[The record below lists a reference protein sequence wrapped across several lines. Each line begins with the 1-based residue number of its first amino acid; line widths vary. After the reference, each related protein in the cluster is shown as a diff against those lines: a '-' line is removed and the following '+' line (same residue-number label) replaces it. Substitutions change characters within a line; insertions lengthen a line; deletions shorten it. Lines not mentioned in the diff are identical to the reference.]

1 MFNYPFTNDKEV
13 IMKHSLDRPF
23 YISFLLIISS
33 VIFSVHANAIS
44 SSASVVQAGE
54 SYSINYEYYD
64 FLEEKIGENGSW
76 SFVSGANGTAEISG
90 RPEGVYYYRAVVID
104 FNSGFPQFYYSNE
117 ISVNVYSGPPIEVD
131 GIWDQ
136 KDYIYQVRKGDVNG
150 DGKQDLFVNRISGG
164 NSNNGVLNKTI
175 LQQQA
180 DKTFSVLTA
189 TPAQLNAA
197 ASWATASVEVVLSD
211 FNMDG
216 YVDLILKGIDNHI
229 TGANNQMVFSKGQLF
244 SGQASSVRDIDE
256 DFFKTFSS
264 IAHWLGDSNYFEDN
278 IITVTGHTYVL
289 TYGCGFDWFYG
300 EYVCGFYYVLVPY
313 TVTGYDASLIS
324 QDALDLRDAME
335 PVLSVGEITSGSTIA
350 IELAEIFENIIGDV
364 LMADVYRE
372 PNTVLSHESG
382 IPSQVLPEYR
392 LGALLSAFT
401 SCESEGAVYLGMSFS
416 GAACAAGVIL
426 EPGPFSEITCACYYI
441 YRAGR
446 ILTEVFGDEAANDDN
461 DCETWRELLQEQKA
475 NANQLFI
482 AGAITLAEYNK
493 IVDTHNQS
501 VQLFEE
507 LCGAAP
513 ELYL

>member
-1 MFNYPFTNDKEV
+1 V
-13 IMKHSLDRPF
+13 
-23 YISFLLIISS
+23 
-33 VIFSVHANAIS
+33 
-44 SSASVVQAGE
+44 
-54 SYSINYEYYD
+54 
-64 FLEEKIGENGSW
+64 W
-76 SFVSGANGTAEISG
+76 
-90 RPEGVYYYRAVVID
+90 
-104 FNSGFPQFYYSNE
+104 
-117 ISVNVYSGPPIEVD
+117 
-131 GIWDQ
+131 
-136 KDYIYQVRKGDVNG
+136 
-150 DGKQDLFVNRISGG
+150 LF
-164 NSNNGVLNKTI
+164 
-175 LQQQA
+175 Q
-180 DKTFSVLTA
+180 
-189 TPAQLNAA
+189 
-197 ASWATASVEVVLSD
+197 SD
-211 FNMDG
+211 
-216 YVDLILKGIDNHI
+216 
-229 TGANNQMVFSKGQLF
+229 SQLF
-244 SGQASSVRDIDE
+244 SGQASSVRDIDD
-256 DFFKTFSS
+256 DFVKTFSS
-264 IAHWLGDSNYFEDN
+264 ITHWLGDSNYFEDN

-372 PNTVLSHESG
+372 PNTVLPHESG

-401 SCESEGAVYLGMSFS
+401 SCESEGAVNLGMSFS

-482 AGAITLAEYNK
+482 AGVITLAEYNK

-501 VQLFEE
+501 VELFEE

>member
-197 ASWATASVEVVLSD
+197 ASWATASVEVV
-211 FNMDG
+211 
-216 YVDLILKGIDNHI
+216 
-229 TGANNQMVFSKGQLF
+229 
-244 SGQASSVRDIDE
+244 
-256 DFFKTFSS
+256 
-264 IAHWLGDSNYFEDN
+264 
-278 IITVTGHTYVL
+278 
-289 TYGCGFDWFYG
+289 
-300 EYVCGFYYVLVPY
+300 
-313 TVTGYDASLIS
+313 
-324 QDALDLRDAME
+324 
-335 PVLSVGEITSGSTIA
+335 
-350 IELAEIFENIIGDV
+350 
-364 LMADVYRE
+364 
-372 PNTVLSHESG
+372 
-382 IPSQVLPEYR
+382 
-392 LGALLSAFT
+392 
-401 SCESEGAVYLGMSFS
+401 
-416 GAACAAGVIL
+416 
-426 EPGPFSEITCACYYI
+426 
-441 YRAGR
+441 
-446 ILTEVFGDEAANDDN
+446 
-461 DCETWRELLQEQKA
+461 
-475 NANQLFI
+475 
-482 AGAITLAEYNK
+482 
-493 IVDTHNQS
+493 
-501 VQLFEE
+501 
-507 LCGAAP
+507 
-513 ELYL
+513 